1 MAVKLELYRVF
12 KEVAETGNISA
23 AAKNLYISQSA
34 VSQSIKQLET
44 ALQARLF
51 ARSPRGVTLTGEG
64 QMLYQYV
71 RNALG
76 LLATGEDKL
85 SQAQQLL
92 LGTLTIGASDTV
104 TGQFLT
110 PYLDE
115 FHHQHPGIRLKIV
128 SGRSAKVVS
137 MLRSGAVDIAFASSP
152 KDSTLETWPCF
163 ATHSVFVAGK
173 NYHCDFDKIYTR
185 QEMAEF
191 PLILLERKASSRVF
205 LEQEFL
211 KAGVT
216 LTPEIE
222 LSSRQLLVTLA
233 GIGLGVAG
241 VTLEFVRKDLESG
254 DIRLL
259 KTDFTIPERSVD
271 MCTLK
276 EVPPTAAA
284 TAFMEMVRRDM
295 RDMETFL
302 FLFEMLGTI
311 AFAASGAVLGVRK
324 GLDVF
329 GVCILG
335 LTTACGGGMVRDVL
349 LGNTPPAAFQNP
361 TASAV
366 AVVTSLTMFLSG
378 VRHLLMGN
386 QRRYD
391 LFMLLMD
398 SAGLGIFTVMGVR
411 VVWNCV
417 EAPSLYLLVFVGVLT
432 GVGGGLLRDVM
443 AGDMPYIFVKHIYAC
458 ASLVGAVICGVLRQ
472 SAGEMT
478 AMLVGAAAVF
488 AIRCLSAHYRWNLPH
503 PNA

>member
-92 LGTLTIGASDTV
+92 LGT
-104 TGQFLT
+104 LT

-241 VTLEFVRKDLESG
+241 VPLEVVRKDLESG

-284 TAFMEMVRRDM
+284 TAFMEMVRR
-295 RDMETFL
+295 
-302 FLFEMLGTI
+302 
-311 AFAASGAVLGVRK
+311 
-324 GLDVF
+324 
-329 GVCILG
+329 
-335 LTTACGGGMVRDVL
+335 GM
-349 LGNTPPAAFQNP
+349 
-361 TASAV
+361 
-366 AVVTSLTMFLSG
+366 
-378 VRHLLMGN
+378 
-386 QRRYD
+386 
-391 LFMLLMD
+391 
-398 SAGLGIFTVMGVR
+398 
-411 VVWNCV
+411 
-417 EAPSLYLLVFVGVLT
+417 
-432 GVGGGLLRDVM
+432 
-443 AGDMPYIFVKHIYAC
+443 
-458 ASLVGAVICGVLRQ
+458 
-472 SAGEMT
+472 
-478 AMLVGAAAVF
+478 
-488 AIRCLSAHYRWNLPH
+488 
-503 PNA
+503 

>member
-163 ATHSVFVAGK
+163 TTHSVFVAGK

-191 PLILLERKASSRVF
+191 PLILLERKASSRLYLERFF
-205 LEQEFL
+205 LQNGL
-211 KAGVT
+211 K

-222 LSSRQLLVTLA
+222 LGARSLLVDLA
-233 GIGLGVAG
+233 AIGFGVAG
-241 VTLEFVRKDLESG
+241 VTEEFVTRDLENG
-254 DIRLL
+254 RLRQL
-259 KTDFTIPERSVD
+259 RTSFHIPPRSVD
-271 MCTLK
+271 MCMLRD
-276 EVPPTAAA
+276 VPQTAAA
-284 TAFMEMVRRDM
+284 ER
-295 RDMETFL
+295 
-302 FLFEMLGTI
+302 
-311 AFAASGAVLGVRK
+311 FAA
-324 GLDVF
+324 
-329 GVCILG
+329 
-335 LTTACGGGMVRDVL
+335 
-349 LGNTPPAAFQNP
+349 
-361 TASAV
+361 
-366 AVVTSLTMFLSG
+366 
-378 VRHLLMGN
+378 
-386 QRRYD
+386 
-391 LFMLLMD
+391 
-398 SAGLGIFTVMGVR
+398 
-411 VVWNCV
+411 
-417 EAPSLYLLVFVGVLT
+417 
-432 GVGGGLLRDVM
+432 
-443 AGDMPYIFVKHIYAC
+443 FVKQ
-458 ASLVGAVICGVLRQ
+458 SLSER
-472 SAGEMT
+472 
-478 AMLVGAAAVF
+478 
-488 AIRCLSAHYRWNLPH
+488 
-503 PNA
+503 

>member
-205 LEQEFL
+205 LEQE
-211 KAGVT
+211 
-216 LTPEIE
+216 IE

-284 TAFMEMVRRDM
+284 TAFMEMVRR
-295 RDMETFL
+295 
-302 FLFEMLGTI
+302 
-311 AFAASGAVLGVRK
+311 
-324 GLDVF
+324 
-329 GVCILG
+329 
-335 LTTACGGGMVRDVL
+335 GG
-349 LGNTPPAAFQNP
+349 
-361 TASAV
+361 
-366 AVVTSLTMFLSG
+366 
-378 VRHLLMGN
+378 
-386 QRRYD
+386 
-391 LFMLLMD
+391 
-398 SAGLGIFTVMGVR
+398 
-411 VVWNCV
+411 
-417 EAPSLYLLVFVGVLT
+417 
-432 GVGGGLLRDVM
+432 
-443 AGDMPYIFVKHIYAC
+443 
-458 ASLVGAVICGVLRQ
+458 
-472 SAGEMT
+472 
-478 AMLVGAAAVF
+478 
-488 AIRCLSAHYRWNLPH
+488 
-503 PNA
+503 